1 MKALL
6 KLKAPSVL
14 AHVQAVL
21 SSHFISFETVEFETI
36 YTSDSISESLIV
48 ITDQQDYLIDGIK
61 ANTNSSSFKSLFIVD
76 TNETSADKFFALME
90 VGVDGI
96 IDSHFSDTSLLN
108 ALHEISEG
116 MGYICPRFAKSL
128 LEYFQFNKSRTSLL
142 SEKELAVVRLLVKGE
157 TYMRIAEMLSMSINT
172 VRFHVKNIYRKHNI
186 HNKTLLSR
194 YFHDLV
200 IDAPIAIKPAYNE
213 V

>member
-6 KLKAPSVL
+6 KLKASSVL
-14 AHVQAVL
+14 AHLQAVL
-21 SSHFISFETVEFETI
+21 SSSFISFEIVEIETI
-36 YTSDSISESLIV
+36 ITSDSTSEPLIV
-48 ITDQQDYLIDGIK
+48 ITDHQDHLVDGLQRI
-61 ANTNSSSFKSLFIVD
+61 TLSSDVKTLFIVD
-76 TNETSADKFFALME
+76 TNETSADKFFELME

-96 IDSHFSDTSLLN
+96 IDGHFSDASLLN

-128 LEYFQFNKSRTSLL
+128 LEYFKFNKSRTSLL
-142 SEKELAVVRLLVKGE
+142 SEKELTVVRLLVKGE
-157 TYMRIAEMLSMSINT
+157 TYMRIAEILGMSINT
-172 VRFHVKNIYRKHNI
+172 VRFHIKNIYRKHNI

-200 IDAPIAIKPAYNE
+200 TDISKAIKPAYNE